1 MAKVGIRDLTYAT
14 YASGGEGSAVVY
26 TGGVMKKDYM
36 CRGELTVERSG
47 VKEHA
52 DDHQIDAD
60 NSPTGVTLALE
71 LANLDAD
78 MKAPFCGLTPGSTTG
93 EYSLTEDEAPYIG
106 CGYIM
111 VNRFKKVISYEAIWV
126 YKIQFHQD
134 SAAAE
139 TKGEQTAFQH
149 ENVTG
154 DGMGVQ
160 LAEGG
165 TICYYDD
172 YVAGTLSAAE
182 TWLRG
187 KSGAS

>member
-14 YASGGEGSAVVY
+14 YASGGAGSAVTY

-52 DDHQIDAD
+52 DDHQIDID
-60 NSPTGVTLALE
+60 NTPTGVTLALE

-78 MKAPFCGLTPGSTTG
+78 MKGPFCGLVAGSTAG
-93 EYSLTEDEAPYIG
+93 EYSLTEDDAPYIG

-111 VNRFKKVISYEAIWV
+111 VNRFKKVITYEAVWV

-134 SAAAE
+134 STAVD
-139 TKGEQTAFQH
+139 TKGEQTSFQH

-154 DGMGVQ
+154 DGVGVQ
-160 LAEGG
+160 LSEGG
-165 TICYYDD
+165 KIYYYDN
-172 YVAGTLSAAE
+172 YVAETLSAAE
-182 TWLRG
+182 TWLKG
-187 KSGAS
+187 KAGAS